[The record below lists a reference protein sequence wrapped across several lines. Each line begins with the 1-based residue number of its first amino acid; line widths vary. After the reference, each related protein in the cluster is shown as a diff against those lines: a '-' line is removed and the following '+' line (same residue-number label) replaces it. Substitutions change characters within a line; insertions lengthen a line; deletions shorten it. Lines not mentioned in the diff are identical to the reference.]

1 MISTLD
7 DHPVRPAM
15 TRPPYRFSW
24 LFFLSLPMAWGTEP
38 PQSGPEPIPEPPD
51 IPPPVESGEE
61 LQPDVTIMRKGEDV
75 YEEYRI
81 NGRLYMIKVTPKIG
95 LPYVLLDK
103 DGDGNMDVRTTDL
116 ARSMEI
122 PQWVLFSW

>member
-1 MISTLD
+1 
-7 DHPVRPAM
+7 M

-24 LFFLSLPMAWGTEP
+24 LFPLSLTVAWGAEP
-38 PQSGPEPIPEPPD
+38 PQGGLEPIPEPPD

-95 LPYVLLDK
+95 LPYVLMDK

>member
-1 MISTLD
+1 
-7 DHPVRPAM
+7 M

-24 LFFLSLPMAWGTEP
+24 LFFLSLPVAWSAEP
-38 PQSGPEPIPEPPD
+38 TQGSPEPIPEPPD